1 MKSWLFRL
9 LYPTQR
15 ALMWD
20 AARQTAMQELEA
32 LYRQKFRTLQRSP
45 LDESVWV
52 RKFATLDADYT
63 KLEKEA
69 VDARIENLYLK
80 MQLRKLEDSK

>member
-9 LYPTQR
+9 LFPVQR

-20 AARQTAMQELEA
+20 AARESAKQSLGDLYERKFQTM
-32 LYRQKFRTLQRSP
+32 QRSP
-45 LDESVWV
+45 LDESEWV
-52 RKFATLDADYT
+52 RKFATLDADYE

-69 VDARIENLYLK
+69 ADARIENLYLK
-80 MQLRKLEDSK
+80 MQLRKLEDAK